1 MTHRLSTLLIIACVV
16 LFASCGEG
24 HHAKRLVENFMKDD
38 MGVADYSVVSWTKL
52 DSTFRV
58 NDSVLT
64 SMHQQALSEKLVRQ
78 QPHYAQPTTKPL
90 RISLKYAVDKDTLT
104 NTFYLDE
111 KLQGVVGVK
120 RN

>member
-1 MTHRLSTLLIIACVV
+1 MV

-64 SMHQQALSEKLVRQ
+64 SMHQQALSENR
-78 QPHYAQPTTKPL
+78 PATA
-90 RISLKYAVDKDTLT
+90 SLCATYNKAAAHLA
-104 NTFYLDE
+104 E
-111 KLQGVVGVK
+111 IC
-120 RN
+120 RR

>member
-1 MTHRLSTLLIIACVV
+1 MV

-64 SMHQQALSEKLVRQ
+64 SMHQQALSEK
-78 QPHYAQPTTKPL
+78 PGPATA
-90 RISLKYAVDKDTLT
+90 SLCATYNKAAAHLA
-104 NTFYLDE
+104 E
-111 KLQGVVGVK
+111 IC
-120 RN
+120 RR

>member
-64 SMHQQALSEKLVRQ
+64 SMHQQALSEKPSGNSLTMRNLQ
-78 QPHYAQPTTKPL
+78 QSRCAS
-90 RISLKYAVDKDTLT
+90 R
-104 NTFYLDE
+104 
-111 KLQGVVGVK
+111 
-120 RN
+120 